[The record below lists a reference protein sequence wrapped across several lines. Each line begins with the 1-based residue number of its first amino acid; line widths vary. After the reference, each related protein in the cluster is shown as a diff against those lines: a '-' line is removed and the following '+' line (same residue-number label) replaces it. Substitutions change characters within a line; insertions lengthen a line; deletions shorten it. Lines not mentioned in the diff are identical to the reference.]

1 MARPQS
7 ISTDQLLKGAM
18 AQFWQHGY
26 QATSMQNLQQI
37 SGLPASSLYN
47 RFGSKS
53 RLFEQ
58 VLEQYVQKVVKGR
71 CDKYLAPGMGMV
83 GIYQY
88 VASALND
95 PNSHWGCLLVN
106 SQAQLEHIPQA
117 SIGLIR
123 EAGQLVCRALQQALE
138 DAEVQGEIA
147 AGQNLSLLAEQLALF
162 IQGLLLQST
171 LPQSRPN
178 EQKVALML
186 AQQLRANNFNGDFS

>member
-7 ISTDQLLKGAM
+7 IPTDQLLKSAM

-26 QATSMQNLQQI
+26 LATSLQDLQRI

-47 RFGSKS
+47 RFGSKAQ
-53 RLFEQ
+53 LFEA

-71 CDKYLAPGMGMV
+71 CDKYLMAGTGLE
-83 GIYQY
+83 GIQQY

-95 PNSHWGCLLVN
+95 PNAHWGCLLVN
-106 SQAQLEHIPQA
+106 SQAQLEHIPEA
-117 SIGLIR
+117 AIALIR
-123 EAGQLVCRALQQALE
+123 EAGQLVCGALRQALE
-138 DAEVQGEIA
+138 DAEAKEEIA
-147 AGQNLSLLAEQLALF
+147 SGQNLSLLCEQLALF

-171 LPQSRPN
+171 LPHSRPK

-186 AQQLRANNFNGDFS
+186 AQQLRANNFSGDVS